1 MMSLANQV
9 YRRMFFKE
17 KKTKYVLALIIAVS
31 KKAKGR
37 DPLLVQWLIICHAF
51 RGTWVLSL
59 VGGEK
64 LTCHRETKAMPHSF

>member
-17 KKTKYVLALIIAVS
+17 KKTKYVFALIIAVS

-37 DPLLVQWLIICHAF
+37 DSP
-51 RGTWVLSL
+51 
-59 VGGEK
+59 VGPVADNLPCILGDMGSIPGGRK
-64 LTCHRETKAMPHSF
+64 KAHMPQRN